1 MLISDIVEEA
11 YLESK
16 VIEYK
21 GIIEEG
27 KNKEGKTLEIGWLKT
42 LGSFCV
48 KNMKA

>member
-21 GIIEEG
+21 GIIEE
-27 KNKEGKTLEIGWLKT
+27 KCYYQIGRI
-42 LGSFCV
+42 GSAAGV
-48 KNMKA
+48 